1 MNDEYSIPVYGVIQG
16 VLPVYRPYLTDYRY
30 STVIHYGSAS
40 SGKSYFIAQKLLL
53 KAMID
58 DGRRILVIRK
68 VGTSLR
74 DSVWG
79 MFKYLVSRLPAD
91 AYTINK
97 SEYTITLINGSEFL
111 FKGLDDPEKI
121 KSIIDVSDIF
131 IEEATELSA
140 EDYDQLT
147 LRLRGKKKCK
157 QMYLSFNP
165 ISKLNWVYKRFFEPE
180 ARKRLRDIQIIR
192 TTYKDNP
199 TLDDNQIA
207 RIEDLAH
214 SNPNYYK
221 VYAEGKFA
229 TLDKLIFP
237 KFTVRS
243 ITEEDIQ
250 GFTKRAGRSIY
261 KWSGLDFGFTNDPT
275 AITWGWY
282 EPLKPVSN
290 LYITGE
296 LTKYGLTNDKV
307 AELLKAYLSDVV
319 TVADSAE
326 EKSIKEIQNFGVK
339 GIRPSKKGQ
348 GSIILG
354 IDRINRCNVIID
366 PKCEDTIT
374 EFENYTWKKD
384 KKTGEYVNE
393 PIDKYNHHIDS
404 IRYGIQPVIDKKAY
418 TSQELA
424 RAAAYLYG

>member
-1 MNDEYSIPVYGVIQG
+1 
-16 VLPVYRPYLTDYRY
+16 
-30 STVIHYGSAS
+30 
-40 SGKSYFIAQKLLL
+40 
-53 KAMID
+53 MID

-165 ISKLNWVYKRFFEPE
+165 VSTTNWVYKRFFEPE
-180 ARKRLRDIQIIR
+180 ARKRLKDIQIIR

-199 TLDDNQIA
+199 TLDANQIA
-207 RIEDLAH
+207 RIEDLIH
-214 SNPNYYK
+214 TNSNYYK
-221 VYAEGKFA
+221 VYAEGRFA
-229 TLDKLIFP
+229 PLNKTIFP
-237 KFTVRS
+237 KFTVRD
-243 ITEEDIQ
+243 ITPEEIQ
-250 GFTKRAGRSIY
+250 EFTKRAGRSIY
-261 KWSGLDFGFTNDPT
+261 SFCGLDFGFTNDPT

-296 LTKYGLTNDKV
+296 LTKYGLTNDKI
-307 AELLKAYLSDVV
+307 AELLNQYVPSLRVI
-319 TVADSAE
+319 ADSAE
-326 EKSIKEIQNFGVK
+326 KKSIQEIKNFGFRGIYASDK
-339 GIRPSKKGQ
+339 GA
-348 GSIILG
+348 GSILLG
-354 IDRINRCNVIID
+354 IDRISRCNVIID

-384 KKTGEYVNE
+384 KKTGEYINE
-393 PIDKYNHHIDS
+393 PIDAYNHHIDS
-404 IRYGIQPVIDKKAY
+404 IRYGIQPVIDKKY
-418 TSQELA
+418 HSPNELA
-424 RAAAYLYG
+424 KAAAYLYG